1 MSFRQ
6 KVVDVCA
13 YVRRQNGI
21 LVNVCKHKR
30 SMPH

>member
-1 MSFRQ
+1 MSFQQ

-13 YVRRQNGI
+13 YVRRQNGV

-30 SMPH
+30 SMPR